1 MNKNELRKS
10 MLDKRNSIDEK
21 EKAILDKKI
30 REAFFSLDEYKKT
43 KNICIYVN
51 YGSEINTKS
60 IIERALRDK
69 KEIFVP
75 RMKKARKMDFIK
87 INSLEDLEKNK
98 IGILEPKE
106 NFNEKVD
113 KIGILVLPGLAF
125 DINGGRLG
133 YGGGYY
139 DRYLNDINAKKIA
152 LAYEI
157 QIIKKV
163 PMEDHDIKYDYLL
176 SEKRVIEN

>member
-10 MLDKRNSIDEK
+10 MLDRRNLIDEK

-30 REAFFSLDEYKKT
+30 MAAFFSLDEYKKAE
-43 KNICIYVN
+43 NICIYVN

-60 IIERALRDK
+60 IIERTLRDK
-69 KEIFVP
+69 KEVFVP
-75 RMKKARKMDFIK
+75 KMKKARKMDFIK

-113 KIGILVLPGLAF
+113 KIEILVLPGLAF
-125 DINGGRLG
+125 DIHGGRLG

-152 LAYEI
+152 LAYEL

-163 PMEDHDIKYDYLL
+163 PMEDHDVRYDYLL